1 MRGTATPEVPVLTLS
16 GTLDQFMPIQILRL
30 LQSTGATGRL
40 EFLREGECAE
50 VFMIDGRSAIARTSG
65 IHFRLGD
72 ILVDCGLIRPETA
85 EFAAAFQQDVPGKRL
100 GQMLVESGALKPEK
114 LDWAVL
120 EVQKRILC
128 RILLWREGFFQ
139 FHLGDRADDEDIT
152 LDLDLDR
159 LVIEAL
165 RMRQDPEAPVRIDF
179 AA

>member
-1 MRGTATPEVPVLTLS
+1 VEVPVLTLS

-65 IHFRLGD
+65 LHVRLGD
-72 ILVDCGLIRPETA
+72 VLVDCGLIRPETA

-100 GQMLVESGALKPEK
+100 GRMLIESGALKPDRLE
-114 LDWAVL
+114 WAVL

-128 RILLWREGFFQ
+128 RILLWREGYFM
-139 FHLGDRADDEDIT
+139 FHLGDRSEDEDIA

-165 RMRQDPEAPVRIDF
+165 RMSQEFDTPIRIDE

>member
-1 MRGTATPEVPVLTLS
+1 MRTLS

-40 EFLREGECAE
+40 EFVREGEQADI
-50 VFMIDGRSAIARTSG
+50 FMIDGRSAIARTSG
-65 IHFRLGD
+65 FHLRLGD
-72 ILVDCGLIRPETA
+72 VLVDGGLIRPETA
-85 EFAAAFQQDVPGKRL
+85 EFAAAFQKDVPGKRL
-100 GQMLVESGALKPEK
+100 GQMLVESGALKPER
-114 LDWAVL
+114 LQWAVV

-128 RILLWREGFFQ
+128 RILLWREGEFT
-139 FHLGDRADDEDIT
+139 FHLGDRAEDEDIT

-165 RMRQDPEAPVRIDF
+165 RMTQDPEAPVWIDL